1 MEKKIKGNRARFGL
15 QIGAILLVL
24 GLVGAALGTAVGL
37 RAQQQA
43 ETPASQTYES
53 LKLLTEAFYEINTKF
68 VKQKGETEIVYGAL
82 RGLAASLDP
91 DSSFLTPKEYKDYQ
105 AAAPKTPAEA
115 GMDLVIK
122 DSLPT
127 VIGVLQG
134 GPAWEA
140 GVRPGDHILKING
153 VLAHDLSTLEA
164 VRRFQGEAGTAL
176 KLQLIRNGMVKPL
189 DLTVT
194 LKPLN
199 LVSVSSQVLPDGYAY
214 LRVGFFA
221 DNTAQ
226 ELAETL
232 KELSRRQPPIKGI
245 ILDLRNNARGTVEQA
260 VKVGGALLGDKVIV
274 RTKGRGPA
282 SEQAFSGQ
290 AKATLAPSLP
300 LVALVDG
307 GTARAAEI
315 IAGALKD
322 NARATTLGVK
332 TFGLCGLT
340 RPLPLDD
347 GSALVITVAQC
358 YTPNGQKIPGK
369 GLEPGVPAVKAEG
382 DQEGVPAPV
391 GLAPEQDPWVK
402 QAVGL
407 LKSGKA
413 KQMAKETGPRQS
425 SVKGLK

>member
-15 QIGAILLVL
+15 QAGAILLVL
-24 GLVGAALGTAVGL
+24 GLAAAALGTAVGL
-37 RAQQQA
+37 RAQTD
-43 ETPASQTYES
+43 TPASQAYES

-105 AAAPKTPAEA
+105 ASAPKTLAEA

-122 DSLPT
+122 DGLPM

-140 GVRPGDHILKING
+140 GVRPGDHILKIND
-153 VLAHDLSTLEA
+153 VLAHDLSTLEV

-199 LVSVSSQVLPDGYAY
+199 LVSVSSQVLPEGYAY
-214 LRVGFFA
+214 LRVGFFT

-245 ILDLRNNARGTVEQA
+245 ILDLRNNARGSVEQA
-260 VKVGGALLGDKVIV
+260 VKVGDALLGDKVIV
-274 RTKGRGPA
+274 RTKGRDAA
-282 SEQAFSGQ
+282 SDLAFSGR

-315 IAGALKD
+315 IAGALQD
-322 NARATTLGVK
+322 NGRATTLGVK
-332 TFGLCGLT
+332 TFGLCGQT

-347 GSALVITVAQC
+347 GSALIITVTQC

-369 GLEPGVPAVKAEG
+369 GLEPQVPGVKAKG

-391 GLAPEQDPWVK
+391 GLAPDQDPWVK

-407 LKSGKA
+407 LKSGKT
-413 KQMAKETGPRQS
+413 KQMAKDAGPR
-425 SVKGLK
+425 